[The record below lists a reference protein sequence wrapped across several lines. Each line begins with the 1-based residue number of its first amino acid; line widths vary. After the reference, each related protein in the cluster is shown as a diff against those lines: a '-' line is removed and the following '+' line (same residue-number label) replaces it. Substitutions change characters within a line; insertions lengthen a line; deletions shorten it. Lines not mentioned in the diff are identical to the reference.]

1 MNDRRDL
8 WAMLELPWPLVPPA
22 IGAFVGLRYADK
34 ANKSDRVIA
43 WIASAALGIY
53 LGPALGEHLALGPKT
68 TVGVSFL
75 IAMLGTELFAVLSAA
90 LRQMSADP
98 AGTFRRWIDA
108 WLGRGP

>member
-1 MNDRRDL
+1 MNERRDL
-8 WAMLELPWPLVPPA
+8 WAALELLWPFVPPA
-22 IGAFVGLRYADK
+22 IGAFIGLRYADK
-34 ANKSDRVIA
+34 SGKGDRVIA
-43 WIASAALGIY
+43 WIAAAALGIY
-53 LGPALGEHLALGPKT
+53 LGPAFGEHFSLGAKT

-75 IAMLGTELFAVLSAA
+75 LAMLGTELFAVLSAA